1 MSSSLGSQPS
11 KGAAGG
17 LPSVRESMALDR
29 SKPLPRSG
37 HGRPSFWERPSL
49 ALPDPWKPRCGCAN

>member
-11 KGAAGG
+11 KGAARG
-17 LPSVRESMALDR
+17 LPSVRASMALDR

-49 ALPDPWKPRCGCAN
+49 ALPDP